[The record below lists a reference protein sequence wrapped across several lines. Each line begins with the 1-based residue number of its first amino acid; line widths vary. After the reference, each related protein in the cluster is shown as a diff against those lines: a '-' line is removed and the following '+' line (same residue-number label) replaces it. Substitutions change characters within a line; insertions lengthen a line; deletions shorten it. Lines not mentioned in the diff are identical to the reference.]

1 MKSKH
6 TKATL
11 YPIPVLAELHIDL
24 EVDDRRVAELERL
37 EASQQRPRLGV
48 LLQSGED
55 RIGGTAAIVE
65 QLDLLVLQAALSDE
79 VAREDVED
87 AVAVELD
94 PGLLIR
100 FVVTLEISRHKMCL
114 STIMVAIV
122 NSHVIAVESHGNTE

>member
-1 MKSKH
+1 M
-6 TKATL
+6 
-11 YPIPVLAELHIDL
+11 
-24 EVDDRRVAELERL
+24 
-37 EASQQRPRLGV
+37 
-48 LLQSGED
+48 QSREY

-79 VAREDVED
+79 VAGEDVKD

-100 FVVTLEISRHKMCL
+100 FVVTLEISRHKMCQ

-122 NSHVIAVESHGNTE
+122 NSHDIAVKSHDNTE